1 MKKMITANRKLAIAS
16 AAALIA
22 ILCALAVA
30 VAGNL
35 GQTVTLVD
43 PPAMTLTYEV
53 YGTGATVGHR
63 TIPRFKEIRTL
74 EYRGKNDW
82 RETVITSPEL
92 DLGRYGTG
100 TNVGSYYEVRGN
112 TITEY
117 DSLIG
122 FTSSD
127 TRDGSSTEIP
137 NGAFAFTSTPV
148 ESPLGPDVTG
158 TGVTTDAQVCINGN
172 CSDNASGVKFSNN
185 GIEVIVLSGVDYT
198 IPMKYGDYFLLKSAV
213 INDQ

>member
-1 MKKMITANRKLAIAS
+1 MITANRKLAIAS

-22 ILCALAVA
+22 ILCVLAVA
-30 VAGNL
+30 VVGNL
-35 GQTVTLVD
+35 GQTVTPVV
-43 PPAMTLTYEV
+43 PPPMTLTYEV
-53 YGTGATVGHR
+53 YGTGATVGDR
-63 TIPRFKEIRTL
+63 TIPRFKEIRQL

-82 RETVITSPEL
+82 RETVITSPVL

-112 TITEY
+112 TINEY
-117 DSLIG
+117 DNLIG

-127 TRDGSSTEIP
+127 TRDTAGKEIP

-148 ESPLGPDVTG
+148 GSPLGPDVTG
-158 TGVTTDAQVCINGN
+158 MAVTTDAQVCIDGN
-172 CSDNASGVKFSNN
+172 CSNNASGVKFSKD

-213 INDQ
+213 INSP